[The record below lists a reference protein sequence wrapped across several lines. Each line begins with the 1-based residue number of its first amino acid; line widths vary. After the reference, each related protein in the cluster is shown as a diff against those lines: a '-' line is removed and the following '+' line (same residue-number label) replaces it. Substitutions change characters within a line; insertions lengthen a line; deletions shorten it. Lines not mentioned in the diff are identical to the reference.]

1 MIASQAFSAGG
12 QAGGRA
18 GAAGG
23 GGGALVQEE
32 ERETGKVSPEVY
44 IKYLR
49 AVGGWQV
56 AFLLLC
62 IQTIWQLMQVGS
74 KP

>member
-1 MIASQAFSAGG
+1 M
-12 QAGGRA
+12 
-18 GAAGG
+18 
-23 GGGALVQEE
+23 QEE

-56 AFLLLC
+56 AFLLLG

>member
-1 MIASQAFSAGG
+1 
-12 QAGGRA
+12 
-18 GAAGG
+18 
-23 GGGALVQEE
+23 
-32 ERETGKVSPEVY
+32 VY

-56 AFLLLC
+56 ASLLLG